1 MECLTPFFSINWNS
15 SRSLFCDGTSLLLSS
30 NWGVADGVRPWTVA
44 LQSSLAMAD
53 FVASITS
60 VAQTVKLPTSFCD
73 ASDKYN
79 FFVAD
84 LTVGLGGINFDKI
97 HEHAIAANMASG
109 ALLLAGTALVAA
121 PVVFGRYWLK
131 PVLTTIALLL
141 GAIGSGILLQDQG
154 ADLFDIVLKMASIPE
169 GEATC
174 GTLLGVQLLSS
185 ILLALFINQIPSL
198 AFFAIGAA
206 GAGFSA
212 YVGIGLLVP
221 LLNELSFMPTMIVSF
236 IEDLGAHETYAI
248 SGVVAMIGGL
258 LFGKFKEQLIDLTL
272 GLLGGA
278 LMAMGLINFVT
289 MDVLDA
295 ETLAKF
301 QVQEF
306 YMAYI
311 VALVVVIEAL
321 RYLLIKVRMG
331 DFASAVDQMPGQTLM
346 KKAAAVSPSK
356 GGKGAARK
364 TPNTKAG
371 KGMY

>member
-1 MECLTPFFSINWNS
+1 MKTFLPCL
-15 SRSLFCDGTSLLLSS
+15 SLPVFKLGVWHRCLL
-30 NWGVADGVRPWTVA
+30 WTVA
-44 LQSSLAMAD
+44 LQSSLSFAMAD
-53 FVASITS
+53 AVVASITS
-60 VAQTVKLPTSFCD
+60 VVQSFPASFCD

-79 FFVAD
+79 YFVAD

-97 HEHAIAANMASG
+97 HEHAVAANIASG

-141 GAIGSGILLQDQG
+141 GAVGSGILLQDQG
-154 ADLFDIVLKMASIPE
+154 AGLFDIALKMASIPE

-174 GTLLGVQLLSS
+174 GALLGVQLLSS

-206 GAGFSA
+206 GAGFGA
-212 YVGIGLLVP
+212 YVGMGLLVP
-221 LLNELSFMPTMIVSF
+221 ILNELSFMPPVIVSTV
-236 IEDLGAHETYAI
+236 ENLGKHETYAI
-248 SGVVAMIGGL
+248 SGVLAILGGL
-258 LFGKFKEQLIDLTL
+258 MFGKFKEQLIDLTL

-278 LMAMGLINFVT
+278 LMAQGLINFVT

-295 ETLAKF
+295 ETLVKL
-301 QVQEF
+301 QVEEF

-311 VALVVVIEAL
+311 AALVLIIEVL
-321 RYLLIKVRMG
+321 RYFLIKVRMG
-331 DFASAVDQMPGQTLM
+331 DFVSAVDQMPGQTLM

-356 GGKGAARK
+356 GGKGGARK
-364 TPNTKAG
+364 TPNTKGG